1 MKARHSDRSSSSSA
15 EPHLSSPDG
24 QVRNKVV
31 VITGASSGLGL
42 ESSKQLARQGA
53 EVVMICRNRARG
65 EGASAQVAQASIGK
79 PPVLMVADLSV
90 QAELRRIAAEVKDRY
105 DRVDILI
112 NNAGSAF
119 NSRQQSADGF
129 ELTWATNHL
138 APFLL
143 TDLLLPALMA
153 APAGR
158 VVNLTT
164 EVYSRKLDLDNLD
177 GGRKYSWM
185 GAYKIS
191 KLGVVLFTTELAR
204 RIDGSGVTVV
214 AVSPG
219 PTRTNFG
226 GGGPSGLLGVLFWVL
241 KHTPLL
247 KPADQSADGIVWAAT
262 APELVDTPGA
272 LYMRRKRLTLKGAAS
287 DPILAAKVWTISEE
301 QTGIEPGGSGAAAV
315 LARQRSEQVIQAN
328 SRSHPPKSDEEIGRS
343 GAASTDR

>member
-1 MKARHSDRSSSSSA
+1 MNARHSDHSSSSST

-24 QVRNKVV
+24 EVRDKLV
-31 VITGASSGLGL
+31 VITGANSGLGL
-42 ESSKQLARQGA
+42 ESSKRLARRGA
-53 EVVMICRNRARG
+53 EVVMICRDRARG
-65 EGASAQVAQASIGK
+65 ETASAQVAQASIGK

-90 QAELRRIAAEVKDRY
+90 QAEIRRIAAEVKDRY
-105 DRVDILI
+105 DRIDILI

-119 NSRQQSADGF
+119 NSREHSADGF

-143 TDLLLPALMA
+143 TDLLLPTVIA

-164 EVYSRKLDLDNLD
+164 EVYSRKLDLDNLA

-226 GGGPSGLLGVLFWVL
+226 GGGPSGLMGVFFSVL
-241 KHTPLL
+241 KRTPLL
-247 KPADQSADGIVWAAT
+247 KPADEAAEGIVWAAT

-272 LYMRRKRLTLKGAAS
+272 LYMRRKRLTLKGAAA
-287 DPILAAKVWTISEE
+287 DPSLAAKVWRISEE
-301 QTGIEPGGSGAAAV
+301 QTGIEPGHSAVAAV
-315 LARQRSEQVIQAN
+315 ATRQRRESM
-328 SRSHPPKSDEEIGRS
+328 
-343 GAASTDR
+343 